1 MGEIDGFRGYFG
13 FRHGSK
19 VISNFK
25 PVLGTLSLAL
35 YIYIIEQH
43 EQQ

>member
-1 MGEIDGFRGYFG
+1 MGEIDGFRGYFQL
-13 FRHGSK
+13 RHGSN

-25 PVLGTLSLAL
+25 PVLGALLLAL